1 MSFNF
6 QFSIFNFQFRAKR
19 AGFTLV
25 EMIVSLALFSVVAVI
40 AIGALLKV
48 IDANDKAQSIQSAVT
63 NLNFALE
70 SMSRDLRT
78 GTDYDCETSVP
89 SLLPSSLSSV
99 YPRNGCQI
107 SSSNKYIAFNSSRTA
122 SRADRSICNLV
133 TAYAFTSSPVSLQK
147 AEQTSCDQTGYP
159 FSDLISSTDMTITSY
174 ELGVLYNGSPSYPLA
189 FIRITGNA
197 GERAKDQTFV
207 DLETA
212 VSARSQQ

>member
-1 MSFNF
+1 MKNY
-6 QFSIFNFQFRAKR
+6 
-19 AGFTLV
+19 GFTLV

-48 IDANDKAQSIQSAVT
+48 IDANDKAQSIQSSVT
-63 NLNFALE
+63 DLNFALE

-78 GTDYDCETSVP
+78 GTDYTCGSYANT
-89 SLLPSSLSSV
+89 PSSLSTV
-99 YPRNGCQI
+99 IPCQI
-107 SSSNKYIAFNSSRTA
+107 SSGNSYIAFNSSRTA